1 MSAALGNKISTAL
14 LWLDSVITSAFELQR
29 DDKKSPEDNLFS
41 FEVQIEL
48 IGDEVKMFQM
58 YMDDVREAQEAWFN
72 LIKTSSTAQKVTEE
86 QTYSDFVKDS
96 QLAKKMVANT
106 DKLMEIKKVI
116 RNLKLSAQQEAK
128 QIKVP
133 KVGTPPALP
142 AAVPVVISDLK
153 LPNLDINL
161 FDGQKSNWPE
171 FIENFE
177 EALSAT
183 QATEKQKMLFRR
195 KYINSEV
202 REMIKGIG
210 IDGYDAAIAILKEQY
225 GNEEEFIRA
234 LHSNLC
240 NLPRCSNFNELKDF
254 AIKLEAL
261 VRQLEQK
268 GENVNGPQTYLELEK
283 RLPSRFLREILKRK
297 SKCPTIWSTELFRKN
312 LAELIKEEEA
322 VELVLHSAQS
332 SKSKVI
338 QAKPGEKN
346 VKFEDKKPRLTKNDA
361 IVFSVNERQKSFFT
375 NRAENNIKGKLP
387 NKLLRPAP
395 PRLFQPKCRFCDGS
409 HYSAECKNFNSYEKR
424 VDIVRS
430 KQLCFNCLLTGHMS
444 SKCPK
449 IGKIKCFKCSG
460 KHNVALC
467 NKMQVKEQKTSAAVA
482 ATEAEPPNS
491 EPVSAVND
499 AKMQNALG
507 SKKALLMCLKATV
520 YNHKEPQN
528 SALVYVFFDT
538 GSHRSF
544 ISTHIAEKLQ
554 LPCLSNDRFWINSFG
569 ASDVKQYHSPKVK
582 FGLITKKGNMIL
594 TANKVDQ
601 IIREMPSEYR
611 N

>member
-14 LWLDSVITSAFELQR
+14 LWLDSVTVSAFELQR

-297 SKCPTIWSTELFRKN
+297 SKCPTIWSTEIFRKN

-409 HYSAECKNFNSYEKR
+409 HYSAECKNFNSYR
-424 VDIVRS
+424 
-430 KQLCFNCLLTGHMS
+430 
-444 SKCPK
+444 
-449 IGKIKCFKCSG
+449 
-460 KHNVALC
+460 
-467 NKMQVKEQKTSAAVA
+467 KTS
-482 ATEAEPPNS
+482 
-491 EPVSAVND
+491 
-499 AKMQNALG
+499 
-507 SKKALLMCLKATV
+507 
-520 YNHKEPQN
+520 
-528 SALVYVFFDT
+528 
-538 GSHRSF
+538 
-544 ISTHIAEKLQ
+544 
-554 LPCLSNDRFWINSFG
+554 
-569 ASDVKQYHSPKVK
+569 
-582 FGLITKKGNMIL
+582 
-594 TANKVDQ
+594 
-601 IIREMPSEYR
+601 
-611 N
+611 